1 MDSRHLNQ
9 LEVFVAGLDFN
20 ERKALITLARSQSIP
35 EKESSPILFSKV
47 KPVLDRLVQKPPFV
61 DLAQPLVPEAPSILF
76 FLSSYLTT
84 GLLIVYA
91 LGVSLTKEQIA
102 AGKDTSFWKE
112 FNATQTVRRP
122 SEWNWGALMWEHRS
136 GEVIHP
142 QFPRISRVQRTFYKR
157 IPSFSRSYQ
166 GKVILPHYT
175 GRGISSQTSKIVK
188 GWKVDRRTLVGS
200 SRTFHQKL
208 DYQNVTSRDVI
219 HHLVRTG
226 YWPSGHVEMKQ
237 RWYPSG
243 LLPRT
248 YFSWG
253 GTAIAVSCY
262 LRNFFNDLGDIFD
275 PTNRKLRVQP
285 DWLKHS
291 ISSPEGGYL
300 FYDLT
305 SFTSWFHEQES
316 FLRSVQERFTGV
328 NVFTLGYGL
337 TLSERDLGG
346 LIGAYIDFVNSYPE
360 FVLSDSLRGGKTFDE
375 ENPLYHLCA
384 GFLGVPGNLISCTIP
399 HGLAVSSLHSES
411 SEVQCPGDDVGARFE
426 DDDDAR
432 DHLNC
437 ASSLGVLQ
445 FEKVFSTQKGIS
457 VYLKRLVLELANG
470 IDLAPMLIYPLLPYL
485 INPTGPIPRNGQFRY
500 PERDRI
506 LPRAAGVVVAFM
518 RDLWKYTKGTA
529 SDEVKEILRV
539 FLRRIHVQLGLP
551 QEAIFQGRVFGD
563 EEGRHFPDIPV
574 KFSVLDD
581 RCFDRNPDLVFAE
594 DYVHEM
600 VVVEVEEETDLSAYR
615 ESGFEKG
622 SRLIVRSS
630 RKWRFLEDMG
640 FLKVSKSIPG
650 VKRYLI
656 GTDARDA
663 YLFSSKPP
671 QREVIVEEDIS
682 ASQLAAVGIIIPDDE
697 VYGSLRSFDPTF
709 QSWRYRRYVDLDDP
723 KSAGFYG
730 RSLDWVNDGLT
741 RTRASL
747 SPEPD
752 PFLDY

>member
-9 LEVFVAGLDFN
+9 LEVFVAGLNFN

-35 EKESSPILFSKV
+35 EPDTSPILFSKV
-47 KPVLDRLVQKPPFV
+47 QPVLDRLVQTPPYQS
-61 DLAQPLVPEAPSILF
+61 LSQPLVSEASSVLF

-91 LGVSLTKEQIA
+91 LGVALTDDQIKNGKEV
-102 AGKDTSFWKE
+102 SFWKE
-112 FNATQTVRRP
+112 FNATQTVRRT

-136 GEVIHP
+136 TEVVHP
-142 QFPRISRVQRTFYKR
+142 LFPRISRLQRTFYKR
-157 IPSFSRSYQ
+157 IPSFARSYR

-175 GRGISSQTSKIVK
+175 GRGISSQTSKVVK
-188 GWKVDRRTLVGS
+188 EWKVDRRTLVGHS
-200 SRTFHQKL
+200 HTFHRKL
-208 DYQNVTSRDVI
+208 DKRNVTSRDVI
-219 HHLVRTG
+219 HHNIRTG
-226 YWPSGHVEMKQ
+226 FWPQGNVEMKQ

-253 GTAIAVSCY
+253 GTAIASSCY

-275 PTNRKLRVQP
+275 PTHRKFRVQP
-285 DWLKHS
+285 DWLKHT

-316 FLRSVQERFTGV
+316 FLRAVQDRFTGIPV
-328 NVFTLGYGL
+328 YTLGYGL
-337 TLSERDLGG
+337 TLSERDLGD
-346 LIGAYIDFVNSYPE
+346 LIGGYIDSVNSYPE
-360 FVLSDSLRGGKTFDE
+360 FVLGDAVRGDRKYDE

-384 GFLGVPGNLISCTIP
+384 GFLGVPGNLITCTIP
-399 HGLAVSSLHSES
+399 HSLALASLHSES
-411 SEVQCPGDDVGARFE
+411 TEQQTPGDDAAAHFE
-426 DDDDAR
+426 TPEHMR
-432 DHLNC
+432 DHLTC
-437 ASSLGVLQ
+437 ASTLGILQ
-445 FEKVFSTQKGIS
+445 FDKVYCTPGIS
-457 VYLKRLVLELANG
+457 VYLKRLVLELENG
-470 IDLAPMLIYPLLPYL
+470 IDLAPMLIYPLLPFL
-485 INPTGPIPRNGQFRY
+485 LNPTGPIPRNGQFRY

-506 LPRAAGVVVAFM
+506 LPRAASVMVSFM
-518 RDLWKYTKGTA
+518 RDLWKYTKGKA
-529 SDEVKEILRV
+529 SREVKEILIV
-539 FLRRIHVQLGLP
+539 FLRRIHVQIGLP
-551 QEAIFQGRVFGD
+551 QEAIFQGRIFGD
-563 EEGRHFPDIPV
+563 EEGRHFPDISV
-574 KFSVLDD
+574 KFAVDEDNCLDK
-581 RCFDRNPDLVFAE
+581 NPDLVFAE

-600 VVVEVEEETDLSAYR
+600 IVMEVEEETDLSVYR
-615 ESGFEKG
+615 EEGLVRG
-622 SRLIVRSS
+622 SRIIVRSS
-630 RKWRFLEDMG
+630 KKWRFLEDMG
-640 FLKVSKSIPG
+640 FVTVSKAVPG
-650 VKRYLI
+650 TKRYLI

-663 YLFSSKPP
+663 YLFASKPP

-682 ASQLAAVGIIIPDDE
+682 ASQLAAVGIIVPDEE
-697 VYGSLRSFDPTF
+697 VYGSLKSFDPTF